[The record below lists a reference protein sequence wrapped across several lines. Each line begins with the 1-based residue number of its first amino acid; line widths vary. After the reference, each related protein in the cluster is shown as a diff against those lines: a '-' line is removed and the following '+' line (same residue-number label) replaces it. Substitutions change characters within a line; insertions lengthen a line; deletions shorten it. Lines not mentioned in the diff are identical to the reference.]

1 MKRKNRF
8 FVKGFYMMIAVMTMF
23 LVGAADKA
31 DAASASVLIP
41 VAEFTTDGGTW
52 TAPGDFFKS
61 FAGGYLSGGDSGSC
75 LVAPVK
81 IPGNA
86 TKINKLI
93 VYLTDDGTGAF
104 HPLFQLTAIDMTT
117 AFAEDYVNS
126 EVADGSDT
134 IQAIEVPLLK
144 QKVVK
149 GRVYQLGT
157 CLYGGQYLY
166 GAKVLYTV
174 P

>member
-1 MKRKNRF
+1 MEGTKKF
-8 FVKGFYMMIAVMTMF
+8 LVKGFYMIAVMVMF

-31 DAASASVLIP
+31 CAATASVVIP
-41 VAEFTTDGGTW
+41 AAEFTDDGFGASYT
-52 TAPGDFFKS
+52 KS
-61 FAGGYLSGGDSGSC
+61 FSGGYLGGTDDSPC

-93 VYLTDDGTGAF
+93 VYLIDDGTGAGD
-104 HPLFQLTAIDMTT
+104 PLFQLTAIDMTT

-126 EVADGSDT
+126 EVADGTDV

-166 GAKVLYTV
+166 GVKVLYTV

>member
-1 MKRKNRF
+1 MKGKNRF

-23 LVGAADKA
+23 LVGAADRA
-31 DAASASVLIP
+31 CAATGSVVIP
-41 VAEFTTDGGTW
+41 VAEFTDDGFGGSYT
-52 TAPGDFFKS
+52 KS
-61 FAGGYLSGGDSGSC
+61 FSGGYLGGADDSPC

-104 HPLFQLTAIDMTT
+104 DPLFQLTAIDMTT
-117 AFAEDYVNS
+117 AFAEDYVKG

-144 QKVVK
+144 QKLVK

-157 CLYGGQYLY
+157 CLANGQYLY
-166 GAKVLYTV
+166 GVKVLYTV